1 MSAAPGRSQ
10 ASSRRST
17 LGEGTPLR
25 TLIIVQA
32 RMTSTRLPGKVLL
45 PLAGEPMLTRLVERL
60 RRVRRAHGIVIA
72 TTTNAS
78 DDPIAAL
85 CAQLGL
91 PCHRGSEHD
100 VLSRYADAA
109 RLHGADVVVRITS
122 DCPLIDPALID
133 QVIAVYEQRG
143 SDYVSNMLPPTWP
156 YGMAVEVFSAAALQ
170 QAHAEATQAA
180 EREHVTPFIY
190 WHPERYRLR
199 NVASPVDLSQ
209 HRWTVDTPEDYELV
223 RGLFETLHPINP
235 EFTQA
240 DILALLDAHPD
251 WMTIN
256 QHVEQ
261 KSTTESQTQESTP

>member
-1 MSAAPGRSQ
+1 M
-10 ASSRRST
+10 T
-17 LGEGTPLR
+17 

-60 RRVRRAHGIVIA
+60 RRVQRADGIVVA
-72 TTTNAS
+72 TTSNAT

-85 CAQLGL
+85 CAQLGV

-109 RLHGADVVVRITS
+109 RLNGADVVVRITS

-133 QVIAVYEQRG
+133 QGIATYEAG
-143 SDYVSNMLPPTWP
+143 DSDYVSNMLPPTWP
-156 YGMAVEVFSAAALQ
+156 YGMAVEVFSATALA

-180 EREHVTPFIY
+180 EREHVTPFLY

-199 NVASPVDLSQ
+199 NVASPVDLSH

-223 RGLFETLHPINP
+223 RRLFETLYPTKP
-235 EFTQA
+235 RFTQD
-240 DILALLDAHPD
+240 DILAVL
-251 WMTIN
+251 
-256 QHVEQ
+256 
-261 KSTTESQTQESTP
+261 

>member
-1 MSAAPGRSQ
+1 MK
-10 ASSRRST
+10 
-17 LGEGTPLR
+17 

-60 RRVRRAHGIVIA
+60 RRVRRANDIVVA
-72 TTTNAS
+72 TTTNAT

-85 CAQLGL
+85 CAQLGVT
-91 PCHRGSEHD
+91 CYRGSEQD

-133 QVIAVYEQRG
+133 QVIAAYEEGG

-156 YGMAVEVFSAAALQ
+156 YGMAVEVFSAAALS
-170 QAHAEATQAA
+170 QANAAATQAA
-180 EREHVTPFIY
+180 EREHVTPFLY

-199 NVASPVDLSQ
+199 NLDSPVNLSR

-223 RGLFETLHPINP
+223 RRLFDHLIPAHPQ
-235 EFTQA
+235 FTQA
-240 DILALLDAHPD
+240 DVLALLDQHPD
-251 WMTIN
+251 WIAIN
-256 QHVEQ
+256 QHVQQ
-261 KSTTESQTQESTP
+261 KPAAETQTPEENR

>member
-1 MSAAPGRSQ
+1 MK
-10 ASSRRST
+10 
-17 LGEGTPLR
+17 

-45 PLAGEPMLTRLVERL
+45 PLAGVPMLTRLVERL
-60 RRVRRAHGIVIA
+60 RRVQRADGIVVA
-72 TTTNAS
+72 TTTNVA
-78 DDPIAAL
+78 DDTIAAL
-85 CAQLGL
+85 CAQLVV

-100 VLSRYADAA
+100 VLSRYADAS

-133 QVIAVYEQRG
+133 QVMAAYAEGG

-156 YGMAVEVFSAAALQ
+156 YGMAVEVFSAAALA

-180 EREHVTPFIY
+180 EREHVTPFLY

-223 RGLFETLHPINP
+223 SRLFEHLMPTHPH
-235 EFTQA
+235 FTQA
-240 DILALLDAHPD
+240 DVLALLDQHPD
-251 WMTIN
+251 WIALN
-256 QHVEQ
+256 QHIQQ
-261 KSTTESQTQESTP
+261 KPATDTQTPKENP

>member
-1 MSAAPGRSQ
+1 MK
-10 ASSRRST
+10 
-17 LGEGTPLR
+17 

-45 PLAGEPMLTRLVERL
+45 PLTGEPMLTRLIERL
-60 RRVRRAHGIVIA
+60 RRVRRADGIVVA
-72 TTTNAS
+72 TTTNTS

-85 CAQLGL
+85 CALLGV

-109 RLHGADVVVRITS
+109 RLYGADVVVRITS

-133 QVIAVYEQRG
+133 QTIAAYDEGG

-156 YGMAVEVFSAAALQ
+156 YGMAVEVFSAAALA

-180 EREHVTPFIY
+180 EREHVTPFLY

-199 NVASPVDLSQ
+199 NVASPVDLSH
-209 HRWTVDTPEDYELV
+209 HRWTVDTPEDYALV
-223 RGLFETLHPINP
+223 SRLFDHLMPNRP
-235 EFTQA
+235 NFTQA
-240 DILALLDAHPD
+240 DVLALLEQHPD
-251 WMTIN
+251 WIAIN
-256 QHVEQ
+256 QHIRQ
-261 KSTTESQTQESTP
+261 KPATETQLSKENP

>member
-1 MSAAPGRSQ
+1 MK
-10 ASSRRST
+10 
-17 LGEGTPLR
+17 

-45 PLAGEPMLTRLVERL
+45 PLAGVPMLTRLVERL
-60 RRVRRAHGIVIA
+60 RRVQRADGIVVA

-78 DDPIAAL
+78 DDAIAAL
-85 CAQLGL
+85 CAQLGV

-100 VLSRYADAA
+100 VLSRYADAS

-133 QVIAVYEQRG
+133 QVIAAYEEGG

-156 YGMAVEVFSAAALQ
+156 YGMAVEVFSAAALA

-180 EREHVTPFIY
+180 EREHVTPFLY

-199 NVASPVDLSQ
+199 NVASPVDLSH
-209 HRWTVDTPEDYELV
+209 HRWTVDTPEDYALV
-223 RGLFETLHPINP
+223 SRLFDHLMLTRPD
-235 EFTQA
+235 FTQA
-240 DILALLDAHPD
+240 DVLALLDANPD
-251 WMTIN
+251 WIAIN
-256 QHVEQ
+256 QHIQQ
-261 KSTTESQTQESTP
+261 KPATQTQTLKENP

>member
-1 MSAAPGRSQ
+1 MK
-10 ASSRRST
+10 
-17 LGEGTPLR
+17 

-45 PLAGEPMLTRLVERL
+45 PLAGEPMLTRLIERL
-60 RRVRRAHGIVIA
+60 RRVRRADGIVVA
-72 TTTNAS
+72 TTTNTS
-78 DDPIAAL
+78 DDPIAML
-85 CAQLGL
+85 CEQLGV

-133 QVIAVYEQRG
+133 QTIAAYDEGG

-156 YGMAVEVFSAAALQ
+156 YGMAVEVFSAAALA

-180 EREHVTPFIY
+180 EREHVTPFLY

-199 NVASPVDLSQ
+199 NVASPVDLSH
-209 HRWTVDTPEDYELV
+209 HRWTVDTPEDYALV
-223 RGLFETLHPINP
+223 SRLFEHLMPTRPT
-235 EFTQA
+235 FTQA
-240 DILALLDAHPD
+240 DVLALLEQHPD
-251 WMTIN
+251 WIAIN
-256 QHVEQ
+256 QHIRQ
-261 KSTTESQTQESTP
+261 KPATETQLSKENP

>member
-1 MSAAPGRSQ
+1 M
-10 ASSRRST
+10 T
-17 LGEGTPLR
+17 

-45 PLAGEPMLTRLVERL
+45 PLAGEPMLKRLVERL
-60 RRVRRAHGIVIA
+60 RRVRHADGIVVA
-72 TTTNAS
+72 TTTNPT

-85 CAQLGL
+85 CARLGV

-133 QVIAVYEQRG
+133 RVIAAYDEGG

-156 YGMAVEVFSAAALQ
+156 FGMAVEVFSAAALA
-170 QAHAEATQAA
+170 QAHTEATQAA
-180 EREHVTPFIY
+180 EREHVTPFLY

-199 NVASPVDLSQ
+199 NVASPLDLSH
-209 HRWTVDTPEDYELV
+209 HRWTVDTPEDYTLV
-223 RGLFETLHPINP
+223 SRLFDHLMPTHPH
-235 EFTQA
+235 FTQA
-240 DILALLDAHPD
+240 DVLALLDHHPD
-251 WMTIN
+251 WIAIN
-256 QHVEQ
+256 QHIRQ
-261 KSTTESQTQESTP
+261 KPATETQTAKENP

>member
-1 MSAAPGRSQ
+1 MK
-10 ASSRRST
+10 
-17 LGEGTPLR
+17 

-45 PLAGEPMLTRLVERL
+45 PLAGEPMLTRLIERL
-60 RRVRRAHGIVIA
+60 RRVRRADGIVVA
-72 TTTNAS
+72 TTTNTS
-78 DDPIAAL
+78 DDPIAML
-85 CAQLGL
+85 CEQLGV

-133 QVIAVYEQRG
+133 QTIAAYDEGG

-156 YGMAVEVFSAAALQ
+156 YGMAVEVFSAAALA

-180 EREHVTPFIY
+180 EREHVTPFLY

-209 HRWTVDTPEDYELV
+209 HRWTVDTPEDYALV
-223 RGLFETLHPINP
+223 GRLFDHLMPTHPH
-235 EFTQA
+235 FTQA
-240 DILALLDAHPD
+240 DVLALLDQHPD
-251 WMTIN
+251 WIAIN
-256 QHVEQ
+256 QHIQQ
-261 KSTTESQTQESTP
+261 KPATQTQTPKENP

>member
-1 MSAAPGRSQ
+1 M
-10 ASSRRST
+10 T
-17 LGEGTPLR
+17 

-45 PLAGEPMLTRLVERL
+45 PLADEPMLIRLVERL
-60 RRVRRAHGIVIA
+60 RRVQRADGIVIA
-72 TTTNAS
+72 TTTNAT

-85 CAQLGL
+85 CAQLGV

-133 QVIAVYEQRG
+133 QVIATHEEGG

-156 YGMAVEVFSAAALQ
+156 YGMAVEVFSAAALA

-199 NVASPVDLSQ
+199 NVASPVDLCH
-209 HRWTVDTPEDYELV
+209 HRWTVDTPEDYALV
-223 RGLFETLHPINP
+223 SRLFNHLIPIRPN
-235 EFTQA
+235 FTQA
-240 DILALLDAHPD
+240 DVLALLEAHPD
-251 WMTIN
+251 WIAIN
-256 QHVEQ
+256 QHIQQ
-261 KSTTESQTQESTP
+261 KPATQTQKIQESTP

>member
-1 MSAAPGRSQ
+1 MS
-10 ASSRRST
+10 
-17 LGEGTPLR
+17 
-25 TLIIVQA
+25 
-32 RMTSTRLPGKVLL
+32 STRLPGKVLL

-60 RRVRRAHGIVIA
+60 RRVQRADGIVIA
-72 TTTNAS
+72 TTTNAT

-85 CAQLGL
+85 CAQLGVS
-91 PCHRGSEHD
+91 CHRGSEHD

-133 QVIAVYEQRG
+133 QVIATHEEGG

-156 YGMAVEVFSAAALQ
+156 YGMAVEVFSAAALA

-199 NVASPVDLSQ
+199 NVASPVNLSQ

-223 RGLFETLHPINP
+223 SRLFDHLMPTHPH
-235 EFTQA
+235 FTQA
-240 DILALLDAHPD
+240 DVLALLDHYPD
-251 WMTIN
+251 WIAIN
-256 QHVEQ
+256 QHIQQ
-261 KSTTESQTQESTP
+261 KPATQSQNTQEPTP

>member
-1 MSAAPGRSQ
+1 M
-10 ASSRRST
+10 T
-17 LGEGTPLR
+17 

-32 RMTSTRLPGKVLL
+32 RMSSTRLPGKVLL
-45 PLAGEPMLTRLVERL
+45 PLAGEPMLTRLIERL
-60 RRVRRAHGIVIA
+60 RRVQRADGIVVA

-85 CAQLGL
+85 CAQLGV

-100 VLSRYADAA
+100 VLSRSADAA

-133 QVIAVYEQRG
+133 QVIAVYEEG
-143 SDYVSNMLPPTWP
+143 ESDYVSNMLPPTWP
-156 YGMAVEVFSAAALQ
+156 YGMAVEVFSAAALA

-209 HRWTVDTPEDYELV
+209 HRWTVDTPEDYALV
-223 RGLFETLHPINP
+223 SRLFHHLMPTHPH
-235 EFTQA
+235 FTQA
-240 DILALLDAHPD
+240 DVLALLEQHPD
-251 WMTIN
+251 WIALN
-256 QHVEQ
+256 QHVQQ
-261 KSTTESQTQESTP
+261 KPATQTQNTQESTP